1 MATLE
6 HWTVEGR
13 IRNRDDERLVVSY
26 DPNLG
31 VEVEVGRSSVWLTL
45 DQAHEL
51 QRILLIMEHAQA
63 GVQ

>member
-13 IRNRDDERLVVSY
+13 IRNRDDEQLVVSY

-31 VEVEVGRSSVWLTL
+31 VEVAVGRSSVWLTL